1 MTKKPV
7 ILVADGHSIAEMP
20 RADWE
25 AELAGVPEGM
35 KKRLAFMTPDHH
47 AVRRFAVSEL
57 PRRGHELSTE
67 EIADALSIPR
77 KRVAKIIDELEK
89 ALFFVVRRDSGISW
103 AFPVTIDETP
113 HALAFSSGERCFAA

>member
-1 MTKKPV
+1 MTKKRT
-7 ILVADGHSIAEMP
+7 ILTADGTAIAEMP
-20 RADWE
+20 RAEWE
-25 AELAGVPEGM
+25 AERAGAPEAM
-35 KKRLAFMTPDHH
+35 KKRLAFMTPEHH

-67 EIADALSIPR
+67 EIADALSLPR
-77 KRVAKIIDELEK
+77 KRVATIIDELEK
-89 ALFFVVRRDSGISW
+89 ALFFVVRLKSGISW